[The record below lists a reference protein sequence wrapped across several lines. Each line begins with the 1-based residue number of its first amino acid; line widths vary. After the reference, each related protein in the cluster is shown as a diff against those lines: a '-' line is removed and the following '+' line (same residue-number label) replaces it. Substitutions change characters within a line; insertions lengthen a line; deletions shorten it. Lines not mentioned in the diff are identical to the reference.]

1 MSVPDS
7 VMRQAKDASLPVTIR
22 IGKSGLTEAVVV
34 ELESQ
39 LASRQLVKAKVN
51 RVYSRETISNKHG
64 HILQNKLRANSS
76 SLEEMW
82 LYFGKINAIV
92 NPTLNKVLL
101 VQQTWAVVY
110 FSHDVIQRS

>member
-1 MSVPDS
+1 MGVPDS

-51 RVYSRETISNKHG
+51 VFIRETISNKHG
-64 HILQNKLRANSS
+64 ISCRTNFVPTH
-76 SLEEMW
+76 SLEEMYVW
-82 LYFGKINAIV
+82 KN
-92 NPTLNKVLL
+92 
-101 VQQTWAVVY
+101 
-110 FSHDVIQRS
+110 